1 MLQPMMSPRQDGQGH
16 PPSTPNYG
24 AQNAPMPPNSLMS
37 VKPADQMTSEEA
49 ARWIGSIGRLKGW
62 VEADTYEQNC
72 MRHEIS
78 GFMLSQLTMEDLD
91 QVLGVKKFG
100 HRLEIWCSI
109 RQIFPYLLP
118 FKRAQGESK
127 PGRPDARGE
136 EYDGRSE
143 RSKMSGHTGSS
154 AKYA

>member
-1 MLQPMMSPRQDGQGH
+1 MGMYYDYTPHQTPMLQPMMTPRQDAMQH

-24 AQNAPMPPNSLMS
+24 ANAGPMSPNSYSQMPNTGVQTPGGQTPMPPNCLMS

-78 GFMLSQLTMEDLD
+78 GFMLSQLTME
-91 QVLGVKKFG
+91 
-100 HRLEIWCSI
+100 
-109 RQIFPYLLP
+109 
-118 FKRAQGESK
+118 
-127 PGRPDARGE
+127 
-136 EYDGRSE
+136 
-143 RSKMSGHTGSS
+143 
-154 AKYA
+154 